1 MKLRLQSLNIFPWL
15 HFVFKTADINECLTN
30 NGGCGDVS
38 IGECSNYVGSFSC
51 QCKQG
56 YTGIAP
62 NCTGN

>member
-1 MKLRLQSLNIFPWL
+1 MYISLN
-15 HFVFKTADINECLTN
+15 TADINECLTN

-38 IGECSNYVGSFSC
+38 IGECLNNVGNFSC

>member
-1 MKLRLQSLNIFPWL
+1 MYISLN
-15 HFVFKTADINECLTN
+15 TADINECLTN

-38 IGECSNYVGSFSC
+38 IAECSNYVGNFSC

-62 NCTGN
+62 NCTGK